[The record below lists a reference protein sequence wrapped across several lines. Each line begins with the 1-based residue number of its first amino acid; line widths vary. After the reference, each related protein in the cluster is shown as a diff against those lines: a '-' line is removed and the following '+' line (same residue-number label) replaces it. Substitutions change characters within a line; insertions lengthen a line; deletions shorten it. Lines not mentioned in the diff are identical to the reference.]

1 MDSRGKL
8 KEIIKDILQADINSE
23 GENTLFIEYENWDSM
38 NFMLFVMD
46 IERIFEISLSN
57 EEIVEMNCFKKCL
70 EIIDAKLT

>member
-1 MDSRGKL
+1 MDTKDKL

-46 IERIFEISLSN
+46 LERIFEISLTN
-57 EEIVEMNCFKKCL
+57 EEIVEMNCFKKCHD
-70 EIIDAKLT
+70 IISAKLS